1 MLSHAHAHTQN
12 TLRNKR
18 MNVRTQTLSLHS
30 HKSTGSLPVEHWFV
44 NRRNRGPPR
53 LDWGTH
59 GFGAVAGGSSSGGG
73 GGGSAGG
80 SFYSRVPTGRE
91 GPVGGAHGLGGD
103 AGGRVLRKP
112 EERFPSQSALLTIQV
127 QILYTCTCVCVRARA
142 RVTLRGI
149 A

>member
-1 MLSHAHAHTQN
+1 MH
-12 TLRNKR
+12 
-18 MNVRTQTLSLHS
+18 VRTQTLSLHS

-59 GFGAVAGGSSSGGG
+59 GFGAVAGG
-73 GGGSAGG
+73 GGGSAGDF
-80 SFYSRVPTGRE
+80 FYSRVPTGRE

-127 QILYTCTCVCVRARA
+127 QILYTCTCVCVCAH
-142 RVTLRGI
+142 VHVLHYEDLHELMYSYI
-149 A
+149 P